1 MTARKVFA
9 AGMAVAIIAGMLS
22 ISYYA
27 TRPHYVPPRL
37 QVVDG
42 NGSYLVEGNFSG
54 WYDYNSPGFNFSTNT
69 SIGQTSYSVSS
80 FSMRIQTSLYNYS
93 LGGAQGNYFDIGVS
107 FLVSAHLA
115 PNIDP
120 SSLVIVANDT
130 GFQTSKVI
138 QLSFDPYPWGNN
150 TNTSYHMMNDY
161 VVIAGIGS
169 VYAPISLV
177 NQTIASKWH
186 NFAFFAGFDIMIWP
200 NTDFGIHHFGFLAN
214 LKGLGVPVYVCANI
228 TYVQQ

>member
-69 SIGQTSYSVSS
+69 SIGQTRYPVSS
-80 FSMRIQTSLYNYS
+80 FSMRIQTYSYNYS
-93 LGGAQGNYFDIGVS
+93 LGGAQGNHFYIGVLL
-107 FLVSAHLA
+107 LVSAHLA

-130 GFQTSKVI
+130 GFQTSNVI
-138 QLSFDPYPWGNN
+138 QLHFDPFPWGNN
-150 TNTSYHMMNDY
+150 TNASYHQLNDY
-161 VVIAGIGS
+161 VGIAGIGS
-169 VYAPISLV
+169 ISVPVGLA
-177 NQTIASKWH
+177 NQTLASKWH
-186 NFAFFAGFDIMIWP
+186 NFAFYADFEIVIWP

-214 LKGLGVPVYVCANI
+214 LKGLGVPVYVCANMI
-228 TYVQQ
+228 YMQQ